1 MKVKIT
7 CDSTV
12 DLSAELTK
20 KYDIEIIPL
29 IVSLGDNSYYDG
41 IDISSKEIFEYY
53 DKTGILPKTAARSA
67 EIYKETFLKYT
78 QQGYE
83 VVHINLSSE
92 MSASHNNARLA
103 AQETPGVYVID
114 SKSLSSGSGLLGIYA
129 AELAKTEK
137 YSGEQ
142 IYKAVLSRVD
152 YVQASFIVGNLKF
165 LHKGG
170 RCSTVA
176 MLGANLLKIKPSIL
190 VENGKMRVDKK
201 YMGSVQSAYYKY
213 AKDVLTK
220 FDNPDKKR
228 IFITYT
234 STEPEILAVIKK
246 AIAENY
252 QFEEIIET
260 EAGATITGHCGRG
273 TLGILYINDGGNV
286 KI

>member
-12 DLSAELTK
+12 DLSEDLIK
-20 KYDIEIIPL
+20 KYDIEIVPL

-41 IDISSKEIFEYY
+41 IDIFSKDIFEYY

-67 EIYKETFLKYT
+67 AFYKDCFLKYT
-78 QQGYE
+78 EKGYE
-83 VVHINLSSE
+83 VVHINLSNE

-103 AQETPGVYVID
+103 ALELPGVYVVD

-176 MLGANLLKIKPSIL
+176 MLGANLLKIKPSIV

-201 YMGSVQSAYYKY
+201 YMGLAQSAYYKY
-213 AKDVLTK
+213 AKDTLAK
-220 FDNPDKKR
+220 FNNPDKKR

-234 STEPEILAVIKK
+234 STNPEILSAIKT
-246 AIAENY
+246 AINESY

-260 EAGATITGHCGRG
+260 QAGATITGHCGKG

-286 KI
+286 QI